1 MFIHVILNNNGK
13 PLKPC
18 SGSAISCLI
27 NLMNT
32 FIQFASWKYIING
45 TDMIVPTW
53 VTDIKRELLHCSIY
67 RRCHCWNMTVIFTT
81 IKHNSLHVYDCY
93 GVRFYFTK
101 GVRFILRQVYDLFYV
116 IFNGGLVPFQS
127 PFMLL
132 CITYITDNVVNLY
145 LLLVKMA
152 ACLPIKSFTWLWLFS
167 MQLQ

>member
-1 MFIHVILNNNGK
+1 LNEWILMFIHVILNNNGK

-93 GVRFYFTK
+93 GVRFYFTS

-116 IFNGGLVPFQS
+116 RCTIYFTSGVRFILRHIQRWFS
-127 PFMLL
+127 TFS
-132 CITYITDNVVNLY
+132 
-145 LLLVKMA
+145 
-152 ACLPIKSFTWLWLFS
+152 KSLHATMYNIYHW
-167 MQLQ
+167 